1 LIIVFCSQIWY
12 WSFRLCWAC
21 KTCEIELPKPSV
33 LWPNDDRNARLYLNS
48 TELSGDKFYSYILKH
63 VDNSLK
69 WCFLFVRTYFR
80 IIFHLLPYYCFIE
93 NWSAFC
99 HHFDGFV
106 VQFYVPCIQNSI
118 CLFTKVFSF
127 VKNQTLSNCRTEVC
141 KALEMPEEEC
151 ELSMGMSGDFE
162 LAVWNSLLKLFSS
175 SNFLDSYV
183 AWLHLQLSQFWM
195 LFSSSGNELTII
207 IGMGFF
213 DTWCDDDSV
222 WRFLTNNTLT
232 YSLLLNR
239 IQTGPTK

>member
-1 LIIVFCSQIWY
+1 MVFLVCENLFQNYISFIAVLLFYWKLICILPSFWWFCS
-12 WSFRLCWAC
+12 
-21 KTCEIELPKPSV
+21 SV
-33 LWPNDDRNARLYLNS
+33 LCALYS
-48 TELSGDKFYSYILKH
+48 KFYL
-63 VDNSLK
+63 
-69 WCFLFVRTYFR
+69 
-80 IIFHLLPYYCFIE
+80 
-93 NWSAFC
+93 
-99 HHFDGFV
+99 
-106 VQFYVPCIQNSI
+106 SI
-118 CLFTKVFSF
+118 SKVFSF